1 MKRHFENILQK
12 ASRAIRHWWL
22 YLLCGLLF
30 VAAGITVFVFPLE
43 SYVTL
48 GLLFGILMLIIG
60 VSQLIVASASGNYLA
75 MRGYVIVGSI
85 LDIVLGIFLC
95 INPAVSMILMP
106 VLLGVWLLYHSFII
120 MAVGGDMETL
130 KIKGYGWV
138 MVGAVLL
145 LLLSI
150 FILVNPMSAG
160 VTAIVVLTGIALIV
174 FGLLMGVL
182 AFMLK
187 EVHLQVS
194 DLS

>member
-22 YLLCGLLF
+22 YLLCCLLC